1 MKLGVIMDPIE
12 NITIKKDTSFE
23 LMITAQR
30 TGWDVYYI
38 KPDDIY
44 AELGEVYANLQE
56 ITLWDELPDYYQI
69 HNQNIAPLSELD
81 VILMRVDPPVDLNYI
96 NLCQLLEIAERR
108 GALVVNAP
116 RALRSLNE
124 KLTTLTFYNFM
135 PPTLVTNSRA
145 QLEQFM
151 DRHSEVVV
159 KPIQGMGGEGI
170 FLLSRRDPN
179 YSVILDTVTA
189 NNQILM
195 AQMFLPE
202 VEDGDR
208 RILVIHGEIIPY
220 TLARIPPKDAFRGN
234 LAAGGKGV
242 VMPIQPHEEAIAR
255 KVGKWLLKRGIYF
268 AGLDV
273 IGNYLTEINI
283 TSPTCMREIEAETSY
298 GISNAFFDKLASMS
312 NVKRENLR
320 MHQQDM
326 ENRKRVRGGNRAD
339 AV

>member
-12 NITIKKDTSFE
+12 NIAIKKDTSFE

-30 TGWDVYYI
+30 IGWDVYYI

-44 AELGEVYANLQE
+44 AELGEIYANLQG
-56 ITLWDELPDYYQI
+56 ITLWDELPDYFQLQSA
-69 HNQNIAPLSELD
+69 NVAPLSELD
-81 VILMRVDPPVDLNYI
+81 VILMRVDPPVDLRYI
-96 NLCQLLEIAERR
+96 NLCQLLDIADRK
-108 GALVVNAP
+108 GTLVVNSP
-116 RALRSLNE
+116 RSLRSLNE
-124 KLTTLTFYNFM
+124 KLTALTFYNFM

-151 DRHSEVVV
+151 DKHSEVVV
-159 KPIQGMGGEGI
+159 KPIQGMGGAGI
-170 FLLSRRDPN
+170 FLLARRDPN
-179 YSVILDTVTA
+179 SSVILDMMTA
-189 NNQILM
+189 DNQILM

-208 RILVIHGEIIPY
+208 RILVIDGEVIPY
-220 TLARIPPKDAFRGN
+220 TLARIPQKDEFRGN

-242 VMPIQPHEEAIAR
+242 VMPIQPHEEIIGR
-255 KVGKWLLKRGIYF
+255 RVGKWLAKRGVLF

-298 GISNAFFDKLASMS
+298 GIANTFFDKLASLS
-312 NVKRENLR
+312 HIKRENLKR
-320 MHQQDM
+320 HQLDM
-326 ENRKRVRGGNRAD
+326 ESRKRSKKRGIS
-339 AV
+339 